1 MHVTCTGKFMKKIY
15 YEKKTSCLREDL
27 AKVQR
32 GYEKEKV
39 LFSFLQLI
47 VYKSFVT
54 VICFVYEIFVNKL

>member
-1 MHVTCTGKFMKKIY
+1 MKKIY

-39 LFSFLQLI
+39 LIRPFIDSIKVVCDIDMFCL
-47 VYKSFVT
+47 
-54 VICFVYEIFVNKL
+54 